1 MAQQTNLNI
10 SPYFDDFD
18 PNDNY
23 HKVLFKPGYPVQA
36 RELSGLQSIL
46 QNQIEKFGQHFF
58 KEGSK
63 VIPGNTAYSPEYYA
77 VELNETHLGVPV
89 DYYIEQLIGR
99 KIIGLTTGVT
109 AIINQVLKPE
119 SSERGNL
126 TIYVSYMSSGVED
139 SDIKV
144 FNDGELL
151 TADSDIVSGPNN
163 NAYIPTGESFAS
175 CIAQGATS
183 TAASFSISNGV
194 YFIRGNFVNIHD
206 ETILLSQYDNTPSAR
221 IGLRIDEDIINADE
235 DPRLGDN
242 SKGFNNYAAPGADRL
257 KISCS
262 LYAKALDDFN
272 DSNFIELA
280 TIDNGRLKSQI
291 VNPKYNF
298 IADELARRTY
308 EESGD
313 YTIKP
318 FDITVKNSLND
329 GIGNNGVYVE
339 GQYTS
344 AGTLASDDLALY
356 AISPGKA
363 FVKGYEVE
371 TISTTYL
378 DCPKPRTSKT
388 LETQAVVYNTGNTL
402 RLNCVRG
409 LPNIGIG
416 NTYIVSLRD
425 QRAGANPFKASGE
438 EIGVARIYD
447 AALESGSYST
457 TNSDT
462 NEWDIALYDVQMTSR
477 LTLNTTID
485 LPVPTQIK
493 GKYSGATGYLKN
505 AVSNSTSL
513 ELYDVKGEFL
523 QNEPTIFSRF
533 DMEGNPNTRVAVAVT
548 SYGIRDVKQVYAGA
562 QLGDKAISGIT
573 TFTGNVIQKFKYN
586 FGDSRLTSSTGS
598 GAVSISTITSESP
611 VFPGNL
617 KINDI
622 LSFGGLGNNESS
634 YGRITEVNAA
644 NVVVTGVAT
653 VSGIIQGQLPGGT
666 AGTTHDVTNLSLV
679 ESPMA
684 SGMQNSLY
692 TLMPKPL
699 ISDVDLT
706 DAELTIRKQYSVDFV
721 GGQLSNAL
729 TAGVNETW
737 LPYDEE
743 RYALARADGTTV
755 PLSAD
760 MFTFTSG
767 STILQISV
775 GGADISGCKLIAS
788 LKKSKP
794 SAKTKRLNRV
804 NSVVITSS
812 FSTASGIGATTLNDG
827 LVAGNFPLGTR
838 VQDEN
843 IILNV
848 GDIVNIHGVFE
859 SLDTGTPSAPTV
871 VLSTLNGPTGKTG
884 DLIIGEKIV
893 GAKSGAVA
901 IVAEKISDNK
911 ISFIQKN
918 TDAFEEG
925 EVVTFDE
932 SKVQGVV
939 TTLDNPSRNI
949 SSHYTFNNG
958 QRPTFYDYGFISRV
972 PNASAP
978 TRRLKVYF
986 SNGYYED
993 TDEGDIT
1000 IKNSYDSWDY
1010 SKDIQTLNGDKNTD
1024 MIDIRPKVETY
1035 NVVENARSPFEF
1047 YGRSFAASG
1056 NASKN
1061 ILASDESI
1069 TTTFSH
1075 YVGRI
1080 DRIFLDKTGK
1090 FQIQY
1095 GDPSEKAERPIQVDD
1110 AIEVGSVNLPPYLYD
1125 TDHAALSFMK
1135 HKRYRMKDIKDL
1147 EDRIKNLEYYTSLS
1161 LLETETSNMFI
1172 PDGDG
1177 LNKFKSGFFVDN
1189 FTSLQAQETSHRIK
1203 CSLDPAQK
1211 EMRPMHYTTSI
1222 DLMAGPVE
1230 GVSEDT
1236 DRTYLAPE
1244 GTNIKKGA
1252 NGDIVT
1258 LDYSEVEWLS
1268 QQFATRTESVTPFLV
1283 SFWQATVKLT
1293 PNSDT
1298 WVDTARIK
1306 AKIIK
1311 QEGNFAGVMAQAQ
1324 NEWGVDPQTGMSPI
1338 HWNAW
1343 ETTWTGTE
1351 FTDRTEVRQESM
1363 GKFEKEEIVKAGWI
1377 NGGNGVNHSKMVE
1390 YETIATIQDTVRDT
1404 YDTGVSKRNGIRKVV
1419 TEQWD
1424 NESLGD
1430 RVVSR
1435 DVVQIMRSRNI
1446 EFICTKTKPLTQMY
1460 AFFDGVN
1467 VTKYCTPKLLEI
1479 TMQSGTF
1486 QVGETVT
1493 ATMPQVGIQPEG
1505 TDKPFIK
1512 FRVAQANH
1520 KLGPYNAPTEVYSR
1534 NPYISQVGATGLE
1547 TFLGTPG
1554 TVQLAGQGQ
1563 TLPSSYSATTTILNV
1578 DTKSLCQQAQGDWFG
1593 YAKSGMILRGSR
1605 SGAIAKIADVRLISD
1620 LGANLIG
1627 TYYIPNPNSGNHPRF
1642 ETGTKTFTLID
1653 NKTNDQDNTDT
1664 FGEDKY
1670 TASGTL
1676 ETVQEQIIS
1685 VRNAT
1690 IQTKH
1695 HKQDKP
1701 AKRFSGSAVVKSNST
1716 ITTAKTGNV
1725 RDTWYD
1731 PLAQSFQVTEPQG
1744 VFITSCDVY
1753 FKTKD
1758 DMDIPMTFQIRTM
1771 KGGVP
1776 TQNILPFSEIV
1787 KQPSD
1792 IKVSPTGTVATTF
1805 TFEAPV
1811 YLEGANTEYAICL
1824 ASWST
1829 KYQVFISRIGES
1841 DLLTDEFISQQPYLG
1856 SLFKSQ
1862 NASTWD
1868 ASQWEDL
1875 KFKIRRAEFKPSGTL
1890 ELYNP
1895 VLSEGNGQ
1903 VAKLKGNS
1911 INIKSRKVRI
1921 GLAAVG
1927 GSTGI
1932 STALHD
1938 TILTLG
1944 NTVQQGAINDGATAH
1959 SSASNATGDYVGTA
1973 GSATGAMGVV
1983 SGGIG
1988 FYPSSGSQSYTGV
2001 GLTNITSGGD
2011 SLTATVTVTNGAVS
2025 GATIE
2030 KSGSGFQV
2038 GDVLGIG
2045 AAGVGVGT
2053 TSRGRNARL
2062 SVLNIT
2068 DKNEIILD
2076 NVQGNFVAG
2085 GGKLMTFTHPI
2096 TGIVTAMNSNGSTG
2110 GSIEASSVQVVNDGL
2125 HFTVDHR
2132 NHGMHHEINWVEL
2145 SDVQSDV
2152 LPTKLSLPYNTSATG
2167 SIAVEDSANFT
2178 TFENVAVGA
2187 TNPGFAKIGDEIIK
2201 YTGTASGSLTGITRD
2216 TASGN
2221 NKSNYLKGQ
2230 PVFKYELGGVDLQRI
2245 NRTHRLSDVTDRD
2258 PNPISFDHYTL
2269 KIDTS
2274 QGWVIGNDGGVG
2286 SGNLGLVNRTVGNS
2300 FPVLYFKETKSTG
2313 GYNTKATQNIP
2324 FQLVSPNI
2332 QNTTVPGTT
2341 VSATMRTVSASSL
2354 GNGMGQGTD
2363 LPFQDKGYQSITLNK
2378 TNYLTSPRMI
2388 ASRTNETNNAIIKN
2402 FNGDRSFGI
2411 TLSLDT
2417 SDTLLTPVIDLQRTS
2432 AIFVSNRV
2440 DSAITNYKTD
2450 GRTNS
2455 LYEDPTACQY
2465 VSKENRLTNSATSI
2479 KIILDAYINEYSDIR
2494 AFYAISD
2501 QSNFD
2506 PIFIP
2511 FPGFKNLN
2519 NEGEMIALADSDG
2532 RSDKK
2537 MPLADSGMFKS
2548 SDLSF
2553 REYSF
2558 TANDLPSFNNYRIK
2572 FVLTSNNQTWVP
2584 RVSNLRVITLA

>member
-10 SPYFDDFD
+10 SPYFDDFNPD
-18 PNDNY
+18 DNY

-126 TIYVSYMSSGVED
+126 TIYISYMSSGVED

-194 YFIRGNFVNIHD
+194 YFIRGNFVYIHD

-262 LYAKALDDFN
+262 LYAKALDDYN

-280 TIDNGRLKSQI
+280 TIDNGQLRSQI

-318 FDITVKNSLND
+318 FDVSVKNSLND

-344 AGTLASDDLALY
+344 AGTLANDDLALY

-363 FVKGYEVE
+363 FVKGYEVQ

-378 DCPKPRTSKT
+378 DCPKPRTSKK
-388 LETQAVVYNTGNTL
+388 LETQGVVYNTGNTL
-402 RLNCVRG
+402 TLNCVRG

-425 QRAGANPFKASGE
+425 QRSGDNPNKVSGE

-457 TNSDT
+457 TNINQ
-462 NEWDIALYDVQMTSR
+462 NEWDVALYDVQMTSR
-477 LTLNTTID
+477 ITLNTNHT
-485 LPVPTQIK
+485 LTVPCSVK
-493 GKYSGATGYLKN
+493 GKYSGATGFLKN
-505 AVSNSTSL
+505 AVSSTTSL
-513 ELYDVKGEFL
+513 EVYETKGEFL
-523 QNEPTIFSRF
+523 QNEPFLFNGIENS
-533 DMEGNPNTRVAVAVT
+533 RVAVAVT
-548 SYGIRDVKQVYAGA
+548 SYGMKDVKQVYAGA
-562 QLGDKAISGIT
+562 QLGDKAPAGIT
-573 TFTGNVIQKFKYN
+573 TFAGNVITRAKVN
-586 FGDSRLTSSTGS
+586 FGNSRLTSAAGS
-598 GAVSISTITSESP
+598 GAVSISTVTSESP
-611 VFPGNL
+611 IFPGNL
-617 KINDI
+617 KVNDI
-622 LSFGGLGNNESS
+622 LRFGGIGNIEPTMC
-634 YGRITEVNAA
+634 RITQVNAA
-644 NVVVTGVAT
+644 NVVVTGVST
-653 VSGIIQGQLPGGT
+653 VTGVVQGQLPQ
-666 AGTTHDVTNLSLV
+666 TTKDVSDLLLV

-684 SGMQNSLY
+684 AGLQNSLY
-692 TLMPKPL
+692 TLMPKSL

-706 DAELTIRKQYSVDFV
+706 SAELTIRKQYSVDFV

-729 TAGVNETW
+729 SAGVNETF

-755 PLSAD
+755 ALSAD
-760 MFTFTSG
+760 MFSLTTG
-767 STILQISV
+767 STILQIHI
-775 GGADISGCKLIAS
+775 GGADIAGCKLIAT

-804 NSVVITSS
+804 NSVIINSS
-812 FSTASGIGATTLNDG
+812 KLTGSGIGATTLNDG
-827 LVAGNFPLGTR
+827 LVSGNFPLGTR
-838 VQDEN
+838 VQDEE
-843 IILNV
+843 IVLNV
-848 GDIVNIHGVFE
+848 GDVVDIHGIYE
-859 SLDTGTPSAPTV
+859 SLTTAVPSAPTV

-893 GAKSGAVA
+893 GAKSGGVAV
-901 IVAEKISDNK
+901 VAEKISDNK

-925 EVVTFDE
+925 EVVTFGE

-949 SSHYTFNNG
+949 SSHYTFGNG
-958 QRPTFYDYGFISRV
+958 QRPTFYDYGYISRV
-972 PNASAP
+972 PAAKAP
-978 TRRLKVYF
+978 TRTLKVYF

-1000 IKNSYDSWDY
+1000 VKNSYDSWDY
-1010 SKDIQTLNGDKNTD
+1010 SKDIQTINGDKNTD
-1024 MIDIRPKVETY
+1024 MIDIRPKVGTY
-1035 NVVENARSPFEF
+1035 TVTEGARSPLEF
-1047 YGRSFAASG
+1047 YGRVFSSTG
-1056 NASKN
+1056 NSAKN

-1090 FQIQY
+1090 FQVQY
-1095 GDPSEKAERPIQVDD
+1095 GDPSEKKERPIPIDD
-1110 AIEVGSVNLPPYLYD
+1110 AIEIGSITLPAFMFD

-1189 FTSLQAQETSHRIK
+1189 FTSLLPQETSHRIK

-1252 NGDIVT
+1252 NGDVVT
-1258 LDYSEVEWLS
+1258 LDYTEKEWLS

-1351 FTDRTEVRQESM
+1351 FTDRVETRQESG

-1377 NGGNGVNHSKMVE
+1377 NGGNGVNHSKMVQ
-1390 YETIATIQDTVRDT
+1390 YENIKTIQDTVRDT
-1404 YDTGVSKRNGIRKVV
+1404 YATGTSKRTGIRKVV

-1435 DVVQIMRSRNI
+1435 DVVQIMRSRNV

-1486 QVGETVT
+1486 QVGETIT
-1493 ATMPQVGIQPEG
+1493 ATMPQIGIQPEG

-1520 KLGPYNAPTEVYSR
+1520 RLGPYNAPTDVYSR

-1563 TLPSSYSATTTILNV
+1563 TLPSSYSATSTILNV
-1578 DTKSLCQQAQGDWFG
+1578 DTKSLSQQAQGDWYG
-1593 YAKSGMILRGSR
+1593 YASSGMILRGSR
-1605 SGAIAKIADVRLISD
+1605 SGAIAKLNNLRLISD

-1642 ETGTKTFTLID
+1642 ETGEKTFTLID
-1653 NKTNDQDNTDT
+1653 NNTNDQDNTDT

-1676 ETVQEQIIS
+1676 ETVQENIIS
-1685 VRNAT
+1685 TRNAT

-1695 HKQDKP
+1695 HKQDK
-1701 AKRFSGSAVVKSNST
+1701 AARKFSGSAVVKSNTTIST
-1716 ITTAKTGNV
+1716 KKTGKERNI
-1725 RDTWYD
+1725 WYD
-1731 PLAQSFQVTEPQG
+1731 PLAQSFQVTEDQG
-1744 VFITSCDVY
+1744 VFITSCDIY

-1776 TQNILPFSEIV
+1776 TQEILPFSEIV
-1787 KQPSD
+1787 KQPAD
-1792 IKVSPTGTVATTF
+1792 IKTSSTGTVATTF

-1875 KFKIRRAEFKPSGTL
+1875 KFKIRRAEFKQSGTL

-1895 VLSEGNGQ
+1895 VLSQGNGQ
-1903 VAKLKGNS
+1903 VAKLQGNS
-1911 INIKSRKVRI
+1911 INIQSRKVRV

-1927 GSTGI
+1927 GATGV

-1938 TILTLG
+1938 TILTVG
-1944 NTVQQGAINDGATAH
+1944 NTVQQGATNDGATAH

-1973 GSATGAMGVV
+1973 GSATGSMGVV
-1983 SGGIG
+1983 TGGLG
-1988 FYPSSGSQSYTGV
+1988 FYPPSGSQSYTGV
-2001 GLTNITSGGD
+2001 GLTNITSSGD

-2025 GATIE
+2025 GATITS
-2030 KSGSGFQV
+2030 SGSGFQV
-2038 GDVLGIG
+2038 GDVLGID
-2045 AAGVGVGT
+2045 ASGVGVGT
-2053 TSRGRNARL
+2053 TSVGRNARL
-2062 SVLNIT
+2062 SVLTIT
-2068 DKNEIILD
+2068 DPNEIILD
-2076 NVQGNFVAG
+2076 NVQGNFVTG
-2085 GGKLMTFTHPI
+2085 NGKLMTFTHPI
-2096 TGIVTAMNSNGSTG
+2096 TGITTIMNSNGSTG
-2110 GSIEASSVQVVNDGL
+2110 GAIEAKSVQVVNDGL

-2132 NHGMHHEINWVEL
+2132 NHGMHHETNRVQV
-2145 SDVQSDV
+2145 DGVQSDV
-2152 LPTKLSLPYNTSATG
+2152 LPTKLSLPYNTSASG
-2167 SIAVEDSANFT
+2167 SIAIEASDNFT

-2187 TNPGFAKIGDEIIK
+2187 TNPGLVQIGDEIMK
-2201 YTGTASGSLTGITRD
+2201 YTSVSSGSLGGITRG
-2216 TASGN
+2216 TGR
-2221 NKSNYLKGQ
+2221 SNYLKGQ
-2230 PVFKYELGGVDLQRI
+2230 PVYKYELSGVSLARI
-2245 NRTHRLSDVTDRD
+2245 NRTHRMNQVSDRD
-2258 PNPISFDHYTL
+2258 PNPISFDSYTL
-2269 KIDTS
+2269 KIDNS
-2274 QGWVIGNDGGVG
+2274 QISGGVVDAINRSSG
-2286 SGNLGLVNRTVGNS
+2286 SS
-2300 FPVLYFKETKSTG
+2300 FPILYAGETKSTG
-2313 GYNTKATQNIP
+2313 GYKITASQNIP
-2324 FQLVSPNI
+2324 FQLISPNI
-2332 QNTTVPGTT
+2332 QNVTVPGTT

-2363 LPFQDKGYQSITLNK
+2363 LPFMDKGYESITLNK
-2378 TNYLTSPRMI
+2378 TNYLNSPRMI
-2388 ASRTNETNNAIIKN
+2388 ASRVNETNNAVIQN

-2411 TLSLDT
+2411 TVNLDT

-2440 DSAITNYKTD
+2440 DTPITNYKED
-2450 GRTNS
+2450 NRVNS
-2455 LYEDPTACQY
+2455 LYADPTACQY
-2465 VSKENRLTNSATSI
+2465 VSKENGLTNSATSI
-2479 KIILDAYINEYSDIR
+2479 KILLDAYINEYSDIR

-2501 QSNFD
+2501 TSNFE

-2511 FPGFKNLN
+2511 FPGYINLN
-2519 NEGEMIALADSDG
+2519 DQGEMISLADSDG

-2537 MPLADSGMFKS
+2537 MPLGDTGMFKS
-2548 SDLSF
+2548 SELSF

-2558 TANDLPSFNNYRIK
+2558 TADNLPSFNNYRIK
-2572 FVLTSNNQTWVP
+2572 FLLTSNNQTWVP